1 MSPPSPGAQKV
12 TWWQK
17 GQLERSRVML
27 AGSESIPDTAS
38 PNEVSIPN
46 SPGDAQRE
54 GTVAAVCGFPAQ
66 GTAIIRCWKKLE

>member
-27 AGSESIPDTAS
+27 AGSESLPDTAS
-38 PNEVSIPN
+38 PNEVSIPD

-54 GTVAAVCGFPAQ
+54 WQPSVASRRKEQ
-66 GTAIIRCWKKLE
+66 Q